1 MHKVLSTTIPGNH
14 QAVLLP
20 SRPLPLL
27 SLSAHVGPILF
38 QHITHGARWH
48 YVQCVLNMQ
57 VLWNLPGKVRKSV
70 TEAIHCLTPVCTPS
84 VLRTCPAAM
93 SFTVQPGL
101 SMSPTKA
108 RQRGRAAKHGTQWHM
123 LCGFLGT
130 GWRTVAL
137 LCQASLYCVEPPL
150 AAAHQATREAE
161 KVFHWALIEKTP
173 PWIQQM
179 PVSCIDA
186 QLQQSCWQQQW
197 LMQGL
202 CRGTE
207 LDHQSD
213 CQVCTSSGGCRAAM
227 QGRCTIGWGDTFATI
242 KKQWKVTWKCTLS
255 QTFVLFW
262 RTLQTHY
269 QVQIHGHQHTG

>member
-1 MHKVLSTTIPGNH
+1 M
-14 QAVLLP
+14 
-20 SRPLPLL
+20 
-27 SLSAHVGPILF
+27 
-38 QHITHGARWH
+38 HGARWH

-57 VLWNLPGKVRKSV
+57 VLWNLPGKVHKSV
-70 TEAIHCLTPVCTPS
+70 TEEIHCLNPS
-84 VLRTCPAAM
+84 AHTFSSPNLSRIPIAM

-101 SMSPTKA
+101 SVSPTKA

-137 LCQASLYCVEPPL
+137 LCQASLYCLEPPL

-186 QLQQSCWQQQW
+186 QLQQSCWQR

-202 CRGTE
+202 SRGTE
-207 LDHQSD
+207 PDHQSD
-213 CQVCTSSGGCRAAM
+213 CQVCTSSGGCRAPPCKDGARWAEETHL
-227 QGRCTIGWGDTFATI
+227 QRS
-242 KKQWKVTWKCTLS
+242 KKQWKVTWKCILS
-255 QTFVLFW
+255 KTFVL
-262 RTLQTHY
+262 
-269 QVQIHGHQHTG
+269 